1 MMDRQVLQKLT
12 ETYVQTMPRAPQ
24 FMRDGGL
31 NPDWNPWM
39 NSFDTWMNQ
48 AQTPVEIEENLYAV
62 RTGSVVTITGVVKAG
77 AQIEGIAPAVTFTH
91 EGVEFNSNG
100 TITGGSADKAL
111 SVTFI
116 ARR

>member
-1 MMDRQVLQKLT
+1 MERQKLQKLA
-12 ETYVQTMPRAPQ
+12 ETYVQSMPRAPQ
-24 FMRDGGL
+24 FFRDGGL

-48 AQTPVEIEENLYAV
+48 AQTPVEIAENLYAV
-62 RTGSVVTITGVVKAG
+62 RTGSTITITGVVKAN
-77 AQIEGIAPAVTFTH
+77 AEIEGLAPAVTFVH
-91 EGVEFNSNG
+91 DGVEFNENG
-100 TITGGSADKAL
+100 TIRGGSVDTNL

>member
-1 MMDRQVLQKLT
+1 MDRNVSQKLT

-24 FMRDGGL
+24 FFRDGGL

-48 AQTPVEIEENLYAV
+48 AQTPVEIADDLYAV
-62 RTGSVVTITGVVKAG
+62 RTGSVVTVTGIVKAG
-77 AQIEGIAPAVTFTH
+77 ASIEGLAPAVTFTH
-91 EGVEFNSNG
+91 DGVEFNSNG
-100 TITGGSADKAL
+100 TITGGSADVSL